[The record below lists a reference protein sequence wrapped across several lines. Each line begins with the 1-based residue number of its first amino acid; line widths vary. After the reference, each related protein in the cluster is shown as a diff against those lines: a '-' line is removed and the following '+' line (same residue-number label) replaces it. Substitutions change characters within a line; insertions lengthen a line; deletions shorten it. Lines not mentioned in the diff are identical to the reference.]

1 MPRYSVALTAL
12 LSTITAHL
20 TSAADPWSYL
30 SVDIPVSLSDMAVS
44 ILTYNPSASADGGNA
59 TTTTT
64 TEETKQKIILT
75 GGCTAEDGN
84 VFLGEYFACL
94 EITDKVRR
102 HYCVTLKLNYVE
114 L

>member
-1 MPRYSVALTAL
+1 MSRYSIALTAL

-20 TSAADPWSYL
+20 TTADPWSYL

-44 ILTYNPSASADGGNA
+44 ILTYNPSADGN
-59 TTTTT
+59 TTT
-64 TEETKQKIILT
+64 TEEATQKIILT

-102 HYCVTLKLNYVE
+102 YYCE
-114 L
+114 IF

>member
-1 MPRYSVALTAL
+1 MSRYSIALTAL

-20 TSAADPWSYL
+20 TTADPWSYL

-44 ILTYNPSASADGGNA
+44 ILTYNPTASADGGN
-59 TTTTT
+59 TTTT
-64 TEETKQKIILT
+64 TEEAAQKIILT
-75 GGCTAEDGN
+75 GGCTAKDGN

-102 HYCVTLKLNYVE
+102 YYCVIFLLFRDI
-114 L
+114 

>member
-1 MPRYSVALTAL
+1 MSRYSIALTAL

-20 TSAADPWSYL
+20 TTADPWSYL

-44 ILTYNPSASADGGNA
+44 ILTYNPSTASADGGNA
-59 TTTTT
+59 TTT

-102 HYCVTLKLNYVE
+102 HYCVIFFLR
-114 L
+114 

>member
-1 MPRYSVALTAL
+1 MSRYSIALTAL

-20 TSAADPWSYL
+20 TTADPWSYL

-44 ILTYNPSASADGGNA
+44 ILTYNPTATATDGNA
-59 TTTTT
+59 TST

-102 HYCVTLKLNYVE
+102 HY
-114 L
+114 

>member
-1 MPRYSVALTAL
+1 MSRYSIALTAL

-20 TSAADPWSYL
+20 TTADPWSYL

-44 ILTYNPSASADGGNA
+44 ILTYNPAAANDGGNA
-59 TTTTT
+59 TTTT
-64 TEETKQKIILT
+64 EEAAQKIILT

-94 EITDKVRR
+94 EITDKVR
-102 HYCVTLKLNYVE
+102 HLFCDLFTLFRDIL
-114 L
+114 

>member
-1 MPRYSVALTAL
+1 MSRYSIALTAL

-20 TSAADPWSYL
+20 TTADPWSYL

-44 ILTYNPSASADGGNA
+44 ILTYNPTATATDGN
-59 TTTTT
+59 TTA
-64 TEETKQKIILT
+64 TEEATQKIILT

-94 EITDKVRR
+94 EITDKVR
-102 HYCVTLKLNYVE
+102 HSCVLSCY
-114 L
+114 

>member
-1 MPRYSVALTAL
+1 MSRYSIALTAL

-20 TSAADPWSYL
+20 TTADPWSYL

-44 ILTYNPSASADGGNA
+44 ILTYNPAATDGGNS
-59 TTTTT
+59 TTA
-64 TEETKQKIILT
+64 EETKQKIILT

-94 EITDKVRR
+94 EITDKVR
-102 HYCVTLKLNYVE
+102 HYYCVILYSL
-114 L
+114 